1 MSSLPF
7 SASRL
12 PTEFE
17 DVQGALLRFLRQH
30 WRQRR
35 GIPDGNPYADWD
47 RDSTKVA
54 EVMGLAAGTA
64 PPHYNEISER
74 DYPAFYRAMDAALWS
89 LVRFG
94 ILYPRPRGELYEFN
108 LTPLGRVAM
117 DSEDVRLPL
126 DASRTADRFATE
138 FASVPDADVIER
150 YLRQAALSV
159 QHDLNLAGATMLGC
173 AYEKALLQIA
183 DAICAKYAPS
193 YAIPGVT
200 TAHRDA
206 LEAHRSA
213 GAGKFPP
220 IFKIADAVEAVLR
233 GASLP
238 KDEKF
243 WVSSS
248 FGNTFF
254 YVRTLRN
261 AAGHPSGAEVPMED
275 VIRHLSF
282 FLADYTHIQR
292 IIAAL

>member
-1 MSSLPF
+1 
-7 SASRL
+7 
-12 PTEFE
+12 
-17 DVQGALLRFLRQH
+17 VQAALLRFLREH
-30 WRQRR
+30 WGQRR
-35 GIPDGNPYADWD
+35 KVPEGNPYADWD

-54 EVMGLAAGTA
+54 QVMGFAAGTA
-64 PPHYNEISER
+64 PPHYNEIS
-74 DYPAFYRAMDAALWS
+74 DQAYPAFYRAMDAAIWS
-89 LVRFG
+89 FVRRG

-108 LTPLGRVAM
+108 LSPLGRLAM
-117 DSEDVRLPL
+117 ESEEIRFPL
-126 DASRTADRFATE
+126 DASRTADRFAAE
-138 FASVPDADVIER
+138 FSAVHDSEVIER

-183 DAICAKYAPS
+183 DAICAKYAPNYS
-193 YAIPGVT
+193 IQGVT
-200 TAHRDA
+200 SAHRES

-213 GAGKFPP
+213 GTGKFPP

-233 GASLP
+233 SVPLP

-261 AAGHPSGAEVPMED
+261 AAGHPSGAEVPLED
-275 VIRHLSF
+275 VVRHLSF
-282 FLADYTHIQR
+282 FLADYSHIQR
-292 IIAAL
+292 IIATL